1 MKTPYFTIIVPTHR
15 RAALLRRSLGSL
27 RSNDFKDF
35 QIILVAD
42 ETDAATM
49 QVAAELL
56 GDDDLF
62 IKRSGPKGRPADH
75 GRDGYWQ
82 HHLCCSHCCRY

>member
-1 MKTPYFTIIVPTHR
+1 MKTPYFTIIMPTHR

-42 ETDAATM
+42 ETDAADIDR
-49 QVAAELL
+49 QSRASSERHSSREREV
-56 GDDDLF
+56 
-62 IKRSGPKGRPADH
+62 RSTATERARH
-75 GRDGYWQ
+75 
-82 HHLCCSHCCRY
+82 